1 MSQNNS
7 YQSAPRAVS
16 GKRSERM
23 RVVLSLLHEQT
34 SISLATLATEVGTS
48 AATLRRDLAD
58 LDEQGLLVRT
68 HGGARA
74 LDARSEIPV
83 RLRKTQFREAKQLIA
98 RRAVEMIP
106 AGPYALS
113 LSGGTTTAE
122 VARAL
127 RNRSG
132 LTIVTNSL
140 TIAMECAARPH
151 LKVIM
156 TGGVVRQSSLE
167 AVGSL
172 SEYTFNAINIA
183 TAVLGTDGISA
194 AGGVTTHDDTEA
206 RTNHAMVA
214 RAQRVIVV
222 ADGSKVGQV
231 TLAKMADLGEIDDFV
246 TDSSADPGAL
256 ALIAKAGVVVH
267 VVDLAVTKPRRTA
280 TVVDALA
287 ADTSLL

>member
-1 MSQNNS
+1 
-7 YQSAPRAVS
+7 
-16 GKRSERM
+16 M
-23 RVVLSLLHEQT
+23 RLVLSLLHEQT
-34 SISLATLATEVGTS
+34 SMSQSALAEALGIS

-83 RLRKTQFREAKQLIA
+83 RLRNTQFREAKQLIA

-106 AGPYALS
+106 AGPYAIA

-127 RNRSG
+127 SNRSG

-140 TIAMECAARPH
+140 TIALECAARPK

-156 TGGVVRQSSLE
+156 TGGVVRQSSFE

-172 SEYTFNAINIA
+172 SENTFKAINVG
-183 TAVLGTDGISA
+183 TAVLGTDGISVS
-194 AGGVTTHDDTEA
+194 GGVTTHDETEA

-214 RAQRVIVV
+214 NAQRVIVV

-231 TLAKMADLGEIDDFV
+231 TLAKMADLSEIDDFV
-246 TDSSADPGAL
+246 TDSDADPAAL
-256 ALIAKAGVVVH
+256 QLIADAGVTVH
-267 VVDLAVTKPRRTA
+267 IVDLSAVRR
-280 TVVDALA
+280 
-287 ADTSLL
+287 